1 MIEIFEVVQVCLSV
15 YILYYIVLGRMD
27 WWLVTMYVFITV
39 LFAWLKLSIIPY
51 ELWGILDWLL
61 WGTYNVLFSL
71 FVLFILIETKDDWN
85 DTPISKG
92 I

>member
-15 YILYYIVLGRMD
+15 YILHYIVLGRMD